1 MADLDTAPR
10 AESIQRPGEPSRG
23 GMNSPPAT
31 RVASK
36 RQGWSWSLINLLLDA
51 ALLVMFMALCFA
63 AVVVRFVFPPG
74 PAAADWTLWGLDY
87 DAWGGIQF
95 SLLAILAGGILVHV
109 MLHWSWV
116 CNVIAARLAGRG
128 GKVDDGLQT
137 IYGVG
142 LLIGLLIVLGSA
154 LAAAVLTVHGPA

>member
-1 MADLDTAPR
+1 
-10 AESIQRPGEPSRG
+10 
-23 GMNSPPAT
+23 
-31 RVASK
+31 
-36 RQGWSWSLINLLLDA
+36 
-51 ALLVMFMALCFA
+51 
-63 AVVVRFVFPPG
+63 
-74 PAAADWTLWGLDY
+74 
-87 DAWGGIQF
+87 
-95 SLLAILAGGILVHV
+95 